1 MTAVRIACA
10 AERNYVAH
18 SAAMLHSV
26 LQAQSSA
33 ETEIHYLH
41 GDDLTARLRNR
52 LSRMVGRLG
61 GRISF
66 VEVSDAMCSGLPT
79 KDFTRKATWY
89 RIFLPELLA
98 DLDRVIWL
106 DVDLIAR
113 ESLEPLWERDLGN
126 SYLAAVTNVFEDYHA
141 GYPRKL
147 GMLDS
152 NLYFNAGVMLMNL
165 ALMRRDGCQE
175 SMRRIAVEEPSRL
188 TWRDQDALNLVLA
201 HRRMSIHPR
210 WNCMNAVL
218 IFGRAPQVLGAKAV
232 AEARRDP
239 AIRHFEG
246 PLTNKPWHL
255 LCEHPMRELYFAH
268 RRQTPWRRTIPEGIT
283 LGNVARRAKRS
294 ARRRASAATRL
305 LRAPQPD
312 QR

>member
-1 MTAVRIACA
+1 MTQVRIACA
-10 AERNYVAH
+10 AERNYVPH

-26 LQAQSSA
+26 LQAQAGA
-33 ETEIHYLH
+33 ETEVYYLH

-66 VEVSDAMCSGLPT
+66 IEVSDSMCSGLPT

-113 ESLEPLWERDLGN
+113 QSLRPLWERDLGDR
-126 SYLAAVTNVFEDYHA
+126 YLAAVTNVFEDYHA
-141 GYPRKL
+141 AYPRKL
-147 GMLDS
+147 GMPDS

-165 ALMRRDGCQE
+165 ALMRHDDCQE
-175 SMRRIAVEEPSRL
+175 SMRRIAVEDPSRL

-218 IFGRAPQVLGAKAV
+218 IFGRAARVLGERAV

-246 PLTNKPWHL
+246 PLMNKPWHL
-255 LCEHPMRELYFAH
+255 LCEHPMRELYFIH
-268 RRQTPWRRTIPEGIT
+268 RRQTPWPRTIPEGIT
-283 LGNVARRAKRS
+283 LRNFARRAKRS
-294 ARRRASAATRL
+294 ARHRARAAATRL
-305 LRAPQPD
+305 LRAPQPN
-312 QR
+312 